1 MFQVL
6 EEVSNMT
13 ENLDEKEVKEVKTP
27 DKQGVHIN
35 KKHVVSFIALL
46 LIAGALLSL
55 IGGKKEVKK
64 PQETRYE
71 EKMTVSDVSD
81 LPSSYADIVLE
92 KEPNYYEYE
101 NNSNQEQAVYYQ
113 DTSRI
118 DEERERLLQ
127 KLNQEADMAKK
138 SGIGFATN
146 NKNYGQ
152 NNSSATGSG
161 SNPPQDY
168 DLNRQGS
175 KKDFL
180 MNAEANPNYL
190 ENSEEDPISPYEI
203 KAGTIIPGVMIT
215 GINSDL
221 PGNIVGQVRERVFDT
236 VTGNHLLIPQGT
248 KIFGV
253 YDSNVTWGQER
264 ALIVWQR
271 LIFPNGK
278 SVNLS
283 NMPGVDLTGQAG
295 FKDKVNNHFGT
306 LLKGVLLSSVAGAGA
321 AIVTDDDNDDDDN
334 DDASE
339 AGKAAGIAVINIG
352 NKFADKALDRQPTI
366 EIRPGYRFN
375 IMVHRDMILTPY
387 E

>member
-1 MFQVL
+1 
-6 EEVSNMT
+6 MT

-27 DKQGVHIN
+27 DKQGVHIS

-81 LPSSYADIVLE
+81 LPSSYADMAPE
-92 KEPNYYEYE
+92 KESNYYEYTD
-101 NNSNQEQAVYYQ
+101 NSNQEQVVYYQ

-118 DEERERLLQ
+118 DEERERLLK
-127 KLNQEADMAKK
+127 KLNQEADLAKK
-138 SGIGFATN
+138 SGIGFASN
-146 NKNYGQ
+146 NKKYRQ
-152 NNSSATGSG
+152 NSSSTTGSG

-168 DLNRQGS
+168 YLNRQGS

-180 MNAEANPNYL
+180 MNAEASPNYL
-190 ENSEEDPISPYEI
+190 ENSEEYPISSYEI

-221 PGNIVGQVRERVFDT
+221 PGNIVGQVRETVFDT

-248 KIFGV
+248 KIFGA

-321 AIVTDDDNDDDDN
+321 AIVTDDDDNDDDDT
-334 DDASE
+334 DYASE

-375 IMVHRDMILTPY
+375 IMVHRDMVLTPY
-387 E
+387 Q

>member
-1 MFQVL
+1 
-6 EEVSNMT
+6 MT
-13 ENLDEKEVKEVKTP
+13 KNLDEKEVKEVKTP

-81 LPSSYADIVLE
+81 LPSSYADMTPE
-92 KEPNYYEYE
+92 KESNYYEYKDK
-101 NNSNQEQAVYYQ
+101 NNQEQVVYYQ

-118 DEERERLLQ
+118 DEEREKLLQ
-127 KLNQEADMAKK
+127 KLNQEADLAKK

-152 NNSSATGSG
+152 NILPTIRSG
-161 SNPPQDY
+161 TNPSQDY

-190 ENSEEDPISPYEI
+190 KNSEEYPISPYEI

-321 AIVTDDDNDDDDN
+321 AIVTDDDDDDDN
-334 DDASE
+334 DTDYASE

-375 IMVHRDMILTPY
+375 IMVHRDMVLTPY
-387 E
+387 Q

>member
-1 MFQVL
+1 MFQVP

-13 ENLDEKEVKEVKTP
+13 ENSEEKEVKAP

-55 IGGKKEVKK
+55 VGGKKEAKK

-81 LPSSYADIVLE
+81 LPSSYADMAPE
-92 KEPNYYEYE
+92 KESNYYEYKG
-101 NNSNQEQAVYYQ
+101 NSNQEQVVYYQ
-113 DTSRI
+113 DTSRV
-118 DEERERLLQ
+118 DQEREQLLQ
-127 KLNQEADMAKK
+127 KLNQEADLAKR

-152 NNSSATGSG
+152 NSSSTTGSG

-180 MNAEANPNYL
+180 MNAESNPNYL
-190 ENSEEDPISPYEI
+190 GNSEEYPISPYEV

-306 LLKGVLLSSVAGAGA
+306 LLKGVVLSSVAGAGA
-321 AIVTDDDNDDDDN
+321 AIVTDDNDDDDT
-334 DDASE
+334 DYASE

>member
-1 MFQVL
+1 
-6 EEVSNMT
+6 MT

-35 KKHVVSFIALL
+35 KKHVVFFIALL

-55 IGGKKEVKK
+55 IGGKKEEKK

-81 LPSSYADIVLE
+81 LPSSYADIVPE
-92 KEPNYYEYE
+92 KEPNYYEYG
-101 NNSNQEQAVYYQ
+101 NNSNQKQAVYYQ
-113 DTSRI
+113 DTSKV

-127 KLNQEADMAKK
+127 KLNQEADLAKR

-152 NNSSATGSG
+152 NNVSTSGSG

-190 ENSEEDPISPYEI
+190 GNSEEYPISPYEI

-221 PGNIVGQVRERVFDT
+221 PGNIVGQVRETVFDT

-295 FKDKVNNHFGT
+295 FKDKVNNHFGS
-306 LLKGVLLSSVAGAGA
+306 LLKGVLLSSIAGAGA
-321 AIVTDDDNDDDDN
+321 AIVTDDDDDDD
-334 DDASE
+334 DTDYASE

-375 IMVHRDMILTPY
+375 IMVHRDMVLTPY

>member
-1 MFQVL
+1 
-6 EEVSNMT
+6 MT

-27 DKQGVHIN
+27 DKQGVHIS

-81 LPSSYADIVLE
+81 LPSSYADMVSK
-92 KEPNYYEYE
+92 KESNYYEYVND
-101 NNSNQEQAVYYQ
+101 NNQDQVVYYQ
-113 DTSRI
+113 DTSRV

-152 NNSSATGSG
+152 SSSSATGSG

-175 KKDFL
+175 KRDFL

-190 ENSEEDPISPYEI
+190 GSGEEYPISPYEV

-221 PGNIVGQVRERVFDT
+221 PGNIVGQVREAVFDT

-248 KIFGV
+248 KIFGA

-321 AIVTDDDNDDDDN
+321 AIVTDDDDDDD
-334 DDASE
+334 DDTDYASE

>member
-1 MFQVL
+1 
-6 EEVSNMT
+6 MT

-27 DKQGVHIN
+27 DKQGVHIS

-81 LPSSYADIVLE
+81 LPSSYADMVSK
-92 KEPNYYEYE
+92 KESNYYEYVND
-101 NNSNQEQAVYYQ
+101 NNQDQVVYYQ
-113 DTSRI
+113 DTSRV

-152 NNSSATGSG
+152 SSSSATGSG

-175 KKDFL
+175 KRDFL

-190 ENSEEDPISPYEI
+190 GSGEEYPISPYEV

-221 PGNIVGQVRERVFDT
+221 PGNIVGQVREAVFDT

-248 KIFGV
+248 KIFGA

-283 NMPGVDLTGQAG
+283 NMPGMDLTGQAG

-321 AIVTDDDNDDDDN
+321 AIVTDDDDDDD
-334 DDASE
+334 DTDYASE

>member
-1 MFQVL
+1 
-6 EEVSNMT
+6 MT
-13 ENLDEKEVKEVKTP
+13 ENLDEKEVKEVKAP
-27 DKQGVHIN
+27 DKQGVHIS
-35 KKHVVSFIALL
+35 KKHVVAFIALL

-81 LPSSYADIVLE
+81 LPSSYADMAPE
-92 KEPNYYEYE
+92 KESNYYEYG

-113 DTSRI
+113 DTSRV

-127 KLNQEADMAKK
+127 KLNQEADLAKR

-152 NNSSATGSG
+152 NSSSTTGSN

-190 ENSEEDPISPYEI
+190 GNSEEYPISPYEI

-221 PGNIVGQVRERVFDT
+221 PGNIVGQVRETVFDT

-278 SVNLS
+278 SVNLA
-283 NMPGVDLTGQAG
+283 NMPGVDLLGQAG
-295 FKDKVNNHFGT
+295 FKDKVNNHFGS
-306 LLKGVLLSSVAGAGA
+306 LLKGVLLSSIAGAGA
-321 AIVTDDDNDDDDN
+321 AIVTDDDDDDD
-334 DDASE
+334 DTDYASE

-375 IMVHRDMILTPY
+375 IMVHRDMVLTPY